1 MPLIIKMKLNIDPDE
16 ILKVYTDG
24 ASRGN
29 PGPAACAFIIV
40 QSSKILFSNV
50 KYIDQATNN
59 VAEYNAII
67 NALNQIKE
75 NYSGEVEVYSDSNL
89 AIQQINGKW
98 KINYPHL
105 AKLQKAVL
113 KISDTFKRVKFAH
126 VSRDNPFIQ
135 QCDKLCNRKLD
146 EQL

>member
-1 MPLIIKMKLNIDPDE
+1 LPLIIKMKLIIDPNK

-24 ASRGN
+24 AARGN
-29 PGPAACAFIIV
+29 PGPAACAFIVV
-40 QSSKILFSNV
+40 QSSKILFSDV
-50 KYIDQATNN
+50 EYINRATNN

-67 NALNQIKE
+67 NALNYVKE
-75 NYSGEVEVYSDSNL
+75 AYSGEIEINSDSNL

-105 AKLQKAVL
+105 AKLQKEVL
-113 KISDTFKRVKFAH
+113 EISRKFKHIRFTH
-126 VSRDNPFIQ
+126 VPRENHFIKK
-135 QCDKLCNRKLD
+135 CDELCNRKLD

>member
-1 MPLIIKMKLNIDPDE
+1 MKLNIDPDK

-29 PGPAACAFIIV
+29 PGPAACAFIVV
-40 QSSKILFSNV
+40 QSSKIIFSDV
-50 KYIDQATNN
+50 KYISRATNN
-59 VAEYNAII
+59 IAEYNAII
-67 NALNQIKE
+67 NALNYVKDA
-75 NYSGEVEVYSDSNL
+75 YSGEIEINSDSNL

-105 AKLQKAVL
+105 AKLQRKVL
-113 KISDTFKRVKFAH
+113 EISKKFKDVKFTH
-126 VSRDNPFIQ
+126 IPRENHFIKI
-135 QCDKLCNRKLD
+135 CDELCNRKLD

>member
-1 MPLIIKMKLNIDPDE
+1 MPLIIKMKLNIDPDK

-29 PGPAACAFIIV
+29 PGPAASAFIGV
-40 QSSKILFSNV
+40 QSSKIIFSDV
-50 KYIDQATNN
+50 KYISRATNN
-59 VAEYNAII
+59 IAEYNAII
-67 NALNQIKE
+67 NALNYVKDA
-75 NYSGEVEVYSDSNL
+75 YSGEIEINSDSNL

-105 AKLQKAVL
+105 AKLQRKVL
-113 KISDTFKRVKFAH
+113 EISKKFKDVKFTH
-126 VSRDNPFIQ
+126 IPRENHFIKI
-135 QCDKLCNRKLD
+135 CDELCNRKLD

>member
-1 MPLIIKMKLNIDPDE
+1 MKLNIDPNK

-24 ASRGN
+24 AARGN
-29 PGPAACAFIIV
+29 PGPAACAYIVV
-40 QSSKILFSNV
+40 QSSKILFSDV
-50 KYIDQATNN
+50 EYIDHATNN

-67 NALNQIKE
+67 NALNRIKE

-113 KISDTFKRVKFAH
+113 RSSDNFKQVKFTH
-126 VSRDNPFIQ
+126 VPRNNPFIKK
-135 QCDKLCNRKLD
+135 CDELCNRKLD

>member
-1 MPLIIKMKLNIDPDE
+1 MKLNIDPNK

-24 ASRGN
+24 AARGN
-29 PGPAACAFIIV
+29 PGPAACAYIVV
-40 QSSKILFSNV
+40 QSSKILFSDV
-50 KYIDQATNN
+50 EYIENATNN

-67 NALNQIKE
+67 NALDRIKE

-113 KISDTFKRVKFAH
+113 RSSDNFKKVKFTH
-126 VSRDNPFIQ
+126 VTRNNPFIKK
-135 QCDKLCNRKLD
+135 CDELCNRKLD

>member
-1 MPLIIKMKLNIDPDE
+1 MKLNIDPNK

-29 PGPAACAFIIV
+29 PGPAASAFIVV
-40 QSSKILFSNV
+40 QSSKILFSDV
-50 KYIDQATNN
+50 QYINHATNN

-67 NALNQIKE
+67 NALNFVKDTF
-75 NYSGEVEVYSDSNL
+75 SGEIEINSDSNL

-105 AKLQKAVL
+105 AKLQKEIL
-113 KISDTFKRVKFAH
+113 TIGKKFQHIKFTH
-126 VSRDNPFIQ
+126 VHRENHFIRK
-135 QCDKLCNRKLD
+135 CDELCNLKLD